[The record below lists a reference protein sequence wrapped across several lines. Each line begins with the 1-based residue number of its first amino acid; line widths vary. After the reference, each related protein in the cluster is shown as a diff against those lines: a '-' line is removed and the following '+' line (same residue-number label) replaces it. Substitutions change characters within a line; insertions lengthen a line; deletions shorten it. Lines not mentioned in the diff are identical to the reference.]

1 MAHYGAAKAY
11 VLSLGEALHQE
22 MKDKGVDVSVLSP
35 GPTDT
40 AMAPDL
46 DAEFVKMGMAVMS
59 PEAVARA
66 GLSALGRRPNAVP
79 GAWNKM
85 MATMVTRSMP
95 RSWTAAMFRWMMG
108 RVLRVERSSVRTQP
122 ATGATR

>member
-1 MAHYGAAKAY
+1 
-11 VLSLGEALHQE
+11 

-46 DAEFVKMGMAVMS
+46 NAEFVKMGMAVMS
-59 PEAVARA
+59 PEAVAQA
-66 GLSALGRRPNAVP
+66 GLGALGKRPNAVP
-79 GAWNKM
+79 GARNKM
-85 MATMVTRSMP
+85 MATMVTRSTP

-108 RVLRVERSSVRTQP
+108 RVLRVERTPSGAQP